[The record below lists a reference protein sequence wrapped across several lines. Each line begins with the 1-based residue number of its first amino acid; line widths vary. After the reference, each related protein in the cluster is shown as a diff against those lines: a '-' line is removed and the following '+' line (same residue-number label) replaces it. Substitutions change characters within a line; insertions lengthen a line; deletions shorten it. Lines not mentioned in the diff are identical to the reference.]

1 MRYSIGFCATLALLG
16 TAVGVATWAA
26 STPGVFYVPH
36 DKVAAS
42 LEKSGPLVTG
52 PDYLV
57 QGSHRT
63 ASGQPELHDKE
74 TDIFYITDGSATF
87 ITGGKMS
94 GDKVTKP
101 GQRLGGTITGGEVHH
116 LSKGDV
122 ITIPAGTPHWFKE
135 VPQSVSYFVV
145 KVVKP

>member
-1 MRYSIGFCATLALLG
+1 MKRLLG
-16 TAVGVATWAA
+16 FVAILFVVGVITRAAT
-26 STPGVFYVPH
+26 TPGVFFCPH

-42 LEKSGPLVTG
+42 LEKSGPLVTA
-52 PDYLV
+52 PDFLV

-63 ASGQPELHDKE
+63 ANGQPELHDKE

-87 ITGGKMS
+87 ITGGKLT

-101 GQRLGGTITGGEVHH
+101 GQRLGGTIAGGEAHQ
-116 LSKGDV
+116 LTKGDI

-135 VPQSVSYFVV
+135 VPKSVSYLVV
-145 KVVKP
+145 KVLKP

>member
-1 MRYSIGFCATLALLG
+1 MRRLLGFAALLF
-16 TAVGVATWAA
+16 VIGVMTRAAT
-26 STPGVFYVPH
+26 TPGVFFCPH
-36 DKVAAS
+36 DKVAAA
-42 LEKSGPLVTG
+42 LEKGGPLITG
-52 PDYLV
+52 PDFLV

-63 ASGQPELHDKE
+63 ANGQPELHDKE

-87 ITGGKMS
+87 ITGGTMT

-101 GQRLGGTITGGEVHH
+101 GQRLGGNITGGEAHH
-116 LSKGDV
+116 LVKGDV
-122 ITIPAGTPHWFKE
+122 ITIPAGMPHWFKE